1 MKTTLDLLTNFYYNQ
16 NDLFLLLFQKHYVLP
31 IELFNKKLIEFLLSL
46 NLIEISKSDLN
57 IQATIKINYTQGV
70 FLYTDFIDETNSRV
84 FPFTDEGNIQHFS
97 FKKDYP
103 KFKTKDSIKVWDMCT
118 GCGHPLILL
127 EQEFR
132 KVCNNV
138 EVIGTD
144 INERAIEYCKKNI
157 QLNNSKAKV
166 ILSDFDSNLDSFTK
180 FDYIWCNPPFGLS
193 PQKDSLHTYGGQYGL
208 DKTIK
213 SLEVIKKRLA
223 PNGIAQLLSYSIG
236 NSNSLLIEDYI
247 KEILPDFKYEIS
259 FLKDQKI
266 WRFHGVKSC
275 LNPMP
280 IGYISMR
287 STDKYYNLLDIPKS
301 SWLNLIQKIK
311 ELGYTHLY
319 MVLITISYD

>member
-103 KFKTKDSIKVWDMCT
+103 KFKIKDSIKVWDMCT

-144 INERAIEYCKKNI
+144 INERAIEYCKK
-157 QLNNSKAKV
+157 KHP
-166 ILSDFDSNLDSFTK
+166 T
-180 FDYIWCNPPFGLS
+180 
-193 PQKDSLHTYGGQYGL
+193 
-208 DKTIK
+208 
-213 SLEVIKKRLA
+213 
-223 PNGIAQLLSYSIG
+223 
-236 NSNSLLIEDYI
+236 
-247 KEILPDFKYEIS
+247 
-259 FLKDQKI
+259 
-266 WRFHGVKSC
+266 
-275 LNPMP
+275 
-280 IGYISMR
+280 
-287 STDKYYNLLDIPKS
+287 
-301 SWLNLIQKIK
+301 
-311 ELGYTHLY
+311 
-319 MVLITISYD
+319 